1 MNYVFILYCGYIG
14 ILYNHAY
21 NGCSARDEIL
31 TSAQILV
38 S

>member
-1 MNYVFILYCGYIG
+1 MNYVFILYYVFIG
-14 ILYNHAY
+14 IQYNHAY
-21 NGCSARDEIL
+21 KGCSSRDEIL